1 MYDSNIDDQEYHN
14 LRARVSAWVNG
25 DESVSL
31 GDLMQEIE
39 EAYDYG
45 AISGSAYDN
54 LIGIL
59 EDYL

>member
-1 MYDSNIDDQEYHN
+1 MYDSYIDAHKYHC
-14 LRARVSAWVNG
+14 LRSKVSAWVNG
-25 DESVSL
+25 NASVSL

-39 EAYDYG
+39 DAYNDG
-45 AISGSAYDN
+45 EISGSAYDN